1 MPYDNE
7 YVSDGLPPESQENEN
22 DDLDEEYEDKFD
34 NPDIRRENE
43 WAEDDEHDAP
53 WGTEDQHEDL

>member
-7 YVSDGLPPESQENEN
+7 YVSDKLPPKGQEDE
-22 DDLDEEYEDKFD
+22 DDGHDEEFEDKFD
-34 NPDIRRENE
+34 SPNTNREDE

-53 WGTEDQHEDL
+53 WGTDDKNEDL